1 MVNEMNTYYET
12 TKHSSGFV
20 AVWENGAKYAQP
32 GKRIKATPKLRELA
46 RIGAIPT
53 LTPMNSGLSYL

>member
-1 MVNEMNTYYET
+1 MNTYYET

-20 AVWENGAKYAQP
+20 AVRENGANYTPP

-46 RIGAIPT
+46 KIGAIPT
-53 LTPMNSGLSYL
+53 LSPIASGLGYL

>member
-1 MVNEMNTYYET
+1 MNTYYET

-20 AVWENGAKYAQP
+20 AVRESGTKYAQP

-46 RIGAIPT
+46 KIGAIPT
-53 LTPMNSGLSYL
+53 LSPIASGLGYL

>member
-1 MVNEMNTYYET
+1 MNTYYET
-12 TKHSSGFV
+12 TKHSSKFV
-20 AVWENGAKYAQP
+20 AVRKNGAKYAQP

-53 LTPMNSGLSYL
+53 LTPMDSGLGSL